1 MFNSQMCAAKYPT
14 LSKYGSRLIHILLV
28 YGMLSLLQPVLAT
41 VAVTSGANQTVP
53 AGSDSEDIVF
63 SFVNEQGNPIT
74 AGSSVNFSLVDSASN
89 PKDDGITA
97 LTAETD
103 DNGQVSTR
111 FKGTGTMGGYTI
123 TATLATDTS
132 QFASTYL
139 VVIVGTPAKLTVTA
153 GSGQLITVDE
163 GSANIV
169 FELTDAYANVITAAQ
184 FVNFTL
190 TTPSGD
196 TTTNGIFPEDDA
208 LNSKGQVVTR
218 LDPTATK
225 GDYTVTATL
234 MNDNTVTGNTIVTVI
249 EPAPELPLLGDGAA
263 INIVGIAVNTNA
275 SFNGGIQ
282 VNASNF
288 TKDATLNSTDSVVIR
303 GVINVAS
310 ADIGKAADILVVG
323 AYTPPGTEIVYYH
336 MVDENNDLQL
346 WDVDMAHL
354 VPFTKIEKL
363 AATQSANM
371 YGGPLPPGKVQVYFG
386 YRLDNGEIV
395 YNGANT
401 INATIK

>member
-1 MFNSQMCAAKYPT
+1 MRTTKHSA
-14 LSKYGSRLIHILLV
+14 LSKYCSRLIHILLV
-28 YGMLSLLQPVLAT
+28 YGVLSLLQPVLAT
-41 VAVTSGANQTVP
+41 VAVISGAGQTVS

-74 AGSSVNFSLVDSASN
+74 TGTPVNFSLVDSAGN

-97 LTAETD
+97 STAETN

-123 TATLATDTS
+123 TATLATDAS
-132 QFASTYL
+132 QFASTDL

-153 GSGQLITVDE
+153 GSGQLITVNE
-163 GSANIV
+163 SSANIV
-169 FELTDAYANVITAAQ
+169 FELTDAFANVITAAQ

-196 TTTNGIFPEDDA
+196 TTNGIFPEDDA
-208 LNSKGQVVTR
+208 INSKGQVITR
-218 LDPTATK
+218 LEPATTK
-225 GDYTVTATL
+225 GDYTVIATL

-249 EPAPELPLLGDGAA
+249 EPAPELPLLGDGTA
-263 INIVGIAVNTNA
+263 INTVGIAVNTNA

-288 TKDATLNSTDSVVIR
+288 FKDTELNSTDSVVIR

-310 ADIGKAADILVVG
+310 ADVGKAADILVVG
-323 AYTPPGTEIVYYH
+323 AYTPPGTDIVSYH
-336 MVDENNDLQL
+336 MVDENNNLQL
-346 WDVDMAHL
+346 WDNNMDHL
-354 VPFTKIEKL
+354 VPFTRIEEL
-363 AATQSANM
+363 DETHSVNM
-371 YGGPLPPGKVQVYFG
+371 YGGPLPTGKVNVYFG
-386 YRLDNGEIV
+386 YRLKTEGADKGWIV
-395 YNGANT
+395 YNGGNT

>member
-1 MFNSQMCAAKYPT
+1 MCTARYPT
-14 LSKYGSRLIHILLV
+14 LSQYGSRLIHILLV
-28 YGMLSLLQPVLAT
+28 YGILSLLQPVLAT
-41 VAVTSGANQTVP
+41 VTVASGANQTVP

-74 AGSSVNFSLVDSASN
+74 TGTPVNFSLVDPTGN

-123 TATLATDTS
+123 TATLATDAS
-132 QFASTYL
+132 QFASTDL

-153 GSGQLITVDE
+153 GSGQLITVGE
-163 GSANIV
+163 GSTDIV
-169 FELTDAYANVITAAQ
+169 FELTDAFANVITTAQ

-208 LNSKGQVVTR
+208 SNSKGQVVTR

-225 GDYTVTATL
+225 GDYTVIATL
-234 MNDNTVTGNTIVTVI
+234 MSDNTVTGSAIVTVI
-249 EPAPELPLLGDGAA
+249 EPAPELPLLGVGAA
-263 INIVGIAVNTNA
+263 INSIGIAVNTDA

-288 TKDATLNSTDSVVIR
+288 SKDAELNSTDSVVIR

-310 ADIGKAADILVVG
+310 TDIGKAADLLVVG
-323 AYTPPGTEIVYYH
+323 AYTPPDTDIVYYY
-336 MVDENNDLQL
+336 MVDNNNDLQL
-346 WDVDMAHL
+346 WDANMAHL

-363 AATQSANM
+363 PATQSVNM
-371 YGGPLPPGKVQVYFG
+371 YGGPLPEGKVNVYFG